1 MEQRSIILKVIVL
14 NRCGYIMIKY
24 EIKKRIRTIYNKN
37 GVSLELNLVKWGS
50 GSAKYDIRKWEY
62 DSPQKGVTLS
72 REEAEILYLALG
84 QELGYLQNDNKN
96 KRVQIEGNTSSDF
109 DVNVFKPITEK
120 TYKESAIQVD
130 TKVQE

>member
-1 MEQRSIILKVIVL
+1 
-14 NRCGYIMIKY
+14 MIKY